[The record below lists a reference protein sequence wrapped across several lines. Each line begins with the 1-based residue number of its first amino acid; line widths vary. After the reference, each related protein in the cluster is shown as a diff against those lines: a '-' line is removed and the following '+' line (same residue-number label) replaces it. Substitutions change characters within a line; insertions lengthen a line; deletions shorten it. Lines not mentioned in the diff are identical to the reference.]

1 MPDPSHRPYTP
12 MTIIRPDSMPP
23 LWWLC
28 PWAYARVL
36 HMSANALKA
45 YADQADRTIEMQI
58 RIIEDKSHDIELL
71 KRRIADLEDSV
82 IRGKAIV
89 PDATPHRDETIHE

>member
-1 MPDPSHRPYTP
+1 
-12 MTIIRPDSMPP
+12 MTIIRPNKMPRF
-23 LWWLC
+23 WWLC

-58 RIIEDKSHDIELL
+58 RIIEDYRAEVEAL
-71 KRRIADLEDSV
+71 KKKGAQQ
-82 IRGKAIV
+82 
-89 PDATPHRDETIHE
+89 

>member
-1 MPDPSHRPYTP
+1 MPDPSHRPYEP
-12 MTIIRPDSMPP
+12 MTIIRPHTMPP
-23 LWWLC
+23 FWWLV
-28 PWAYARVL
+28 PWAYARTL

-58 RIIEDKSHDIELL
+58 RVIEDKNHDIELL
-71 KRRIADLEDSV
+71 RRRIADLEDAV

>member
-1 MPDPSHRPYTP
+1 
-12 MTIIRPDSMPP
+12 MTIIRPSMPRF
-23 LWWLC
+23 WWLC

-58 RIIEDKSHDIELL
+58 RIIENKDHDIELL
-71 KRRIADLEDSV
+71 KRRIADLEDAV

-89 PDATPHRDETIHE
+89 PDAKPHE